1 MSHLTTDEWD
11 DWLATHPQAH
21 LLQSSAWAKLKGE
34 FGWSAARVVARKQGE
49 ILAGAQILF
58 RHLPFNLA
66 TIAYIPK
73 GPLTDWQNTELTSYL
88 LAQCVEVAKA
98 GRAIFLKIEPDL
110 AETAENRAL
119 LARVGLQSNTR
130 TIQPRQTITLD
141 ITGTGEQ
148 VLAKMKQKTRYNI
161 RLSQKKEISTRVGT
175 ADDLPTFFALT
186 EQTGKRDAFAVHSTR
201 YYQRAYEIFQP
212 LGQADLLLAEFGG
225 KPLAAVMAFAHGSR
239 AYYLYG
245 ASSDEERNRMPTY
258 AVQWAAI
265 EWAQRHGCATY
276 DLYGIPD
283 EPESVL
289 EAAFENRQDG
299 LWSVYRFKRGFGGQI
314 ERTVGAFDQVLNPW
328 LYRLALRFGKL

>member
-1 MSHLTTDEWD
+1 MSDLTTSEWD

-21 LLQSSAWAKLKGE
+21 LLQSSAWARLKGE
-34 FGWSAARVVARKQGE
+34 FGWSAARVVVRKQGT
-49 ILAGAQILF
+49 IQAGAQILF

-73 GPLTDWQNTELTSYL
+73 GPITDWHNAELTSYL
-88 LAQCVEVAKA
+88 LAQCVEVAKS

-110 AETAENRAL
+110 AESAENRTL
-119 LARVGLQSNTR
+119 LAQYGLQSNTR

-141 ITGTGEQ
+141 ISGTSEQ
-148 VLAKMKQKTRYNI
+148 ILAAMKQKTRYNI
-161 RLSQKKEISTRVGT
+161 RLSQKKEITTRIGT
-175 ADDLPTFFALT
+175 DKDLPAFFNLMV
-186 EQTGKRDAFAVHSTR
+186 QTGKRDAFALHNTD

-212 LGQADLLLAEFGG
+212 LGQADLLLAEFAG
-225 KPLAAVMAFAHGSR
+225 KPLAAIMAFALGSR

-258 AVQWAAI
+258 AVQWAAV
-265 EWAQRHGCATY
+265 EWGQRHGCATY

-283 EPESVL
+283 EPEAVL
-289 EAAFENRQDG
+289 EAEFENRQDG
-299 LWSVYRFKRGFGGQI
+299 LWQVYRFKRGFGGQI
-314 ERTVGAFDQVLNPW
+314 QRTVGAFDLVLNPW